1 MQKNIVNLFKNSLEV
16 LTDPNKNLSEK
27 EKRTKKP
34 IPIKVTKK
42 TDFNI
47 IINEYYILL
56 SIIYEMSSLN
66 VLSVLIRENMLC
78 FDLKYYY
85 FLRRKGNWF
94 NEL

>member
-1 MQKNIVNLFKNSLEV
+1 MFKLMLQILLCKKNIVNLFKNYLEV

-42 TDFNI
+42 TYFNI
-47 IINEYYILL
+47 IINEYYVL

-66 VLSVLIRENMLC
+66 VLRPH
-78 FDLKYYY
+78 
-85 FLRRKGNWF
+85 KGKCSLF
-94 NEL
+94 

>member
-47 IINEYYILL
+47 IINEYYIFIVNYLR
-56 SIIYEMSSLN
+56 N
-66 VLSVLIRENMLC
+66 VFIECVKRPHKG
-78 FDLKYYY
+78 KYAL
-85 FLRRKGNWF
+85 F
-94 NEL
+94 

>member
-1 MQKNIVNLFKNSLEV
+1 MFKLMLQILLCKKNIVNLFKNYLEV

-47 IINEYYILL
+47 IINEYYVCIVNYLRNVF
-56 SIIYEMSSLN
+56 IECVESS
-66 VLSVLIRENMLC
+66 
-78 FDLKYYY
+78 
-85 FLRRKGNWF
+85 
-94 NEL
+94 

>member
-1 MQKNIVNLFKNSLEV
+1 MQKNIVNLFKNYLEV

-47 IINEYYILL
+47 IINEYYIFIVNYLRNVF
-56 SIIYEMSSLN
+56 IECVMGPHKGKCSL
-66 VLSVLIRENMLC
+66 
-78 FDLKYYY
+78 F
-85 FLRRKGNWF
+85 
-94 NEL
+94 